1 MASLVNKKGTYYAVF
16 SVRRQKRWVKIGN
29 ISERNARQ
37 LLKKL
42 ELDFIKEKL
51 NLLEVTPPLFYD
63 FLDTYLDYAFTNK
76 ASLTMKREQAVIK
89 ALKSFYGNTELKR
102 IDSLSIEQYKSKRK
116 ADGLKVRSINRE
128 IEVLSAML
136 SKALEW
142 KYIVDKPKI
151 KKLKIPKSPPKFLTV
166 EEIQRL
172 IDCSSNW
179 LKPIL
184 VILRNTG
191 MRIGELLNL
200 KFSDLDMTNK
210 AITVRSTKTNDYRV
224 IPMNRELFKLL
235 DLLHAHYINP
245 RTQGVT
251 PRNSRQLVY
260 LICYPD
266 GKRIKSIRTSFN
278 KACKYA
284 GVRATPHTLRH
295 TFASHLVMNGADLV
309 TVKELLGH
317 SQITTTMI
325 YSHVSEE
332 HKCREVEKLG
342 YC

>member
-16 SVRRQKRWVKIGN
+16 SIRRQKRWVKIGN
-29 ISERNARQ
+29 IPERNAKQ

-42 ELDFIKEKL
+42 ELDFIKERL
-51 NLLEVTPPLFYD
+51 NLLEVTPPLFYE

-89 ALKSFYGNTELKR
+89 VLKSFYGNTELKR

-128 IEVLSAML
+128 IEVLGAML

-172 IDCSSNW
+172 INYSSNW

-191 MRIGELLNL
+191 MRIGELLSLN
-200 KFSDLDMTNK
+200 FSDLDMANK
-210 AITVRSTKTNDYRV
+210 TITVRSTKTNDYRI
-224 IPMNRELFKLL
+224 IPMNRELYTLL
-235 DLLHAHYINP
+235 GLLHAHYINP
-245 RTQGVT
+245 RTQEVT
-251 PRNSRQLVY
+251 PRNNKQKVY
-260 LICYPD
+260 LICYTD
-266 GKRIKSIRTSFN
+266 GRKINSIRTSFN
-278 KACKYA
+278 KACKKA
-284 GVRATPHTLRH
+284 GVIATPHTLRH
-295 TFASHLVMNGADLV
+295 TFATNLLRKTNNLKIVGD
-309 TVKELLGH
+309 LLGH
-317 SQITTTMI
+317 VNVNTTSRYVHLTNNDLKQA
-325 YSHVSEE
+325 YFS
-332 HKCREVEKLG
+332 
-342 YC
+342 